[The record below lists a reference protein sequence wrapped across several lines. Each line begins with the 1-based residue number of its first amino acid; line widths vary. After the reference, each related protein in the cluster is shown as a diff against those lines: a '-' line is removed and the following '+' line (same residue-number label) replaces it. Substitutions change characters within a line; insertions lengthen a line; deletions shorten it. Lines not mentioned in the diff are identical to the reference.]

1 VAAYQKIRQFVEDLC
16 KGVHNFTS
24 DATSTITVALTTNAN
39 APVNTNSVLADLTQ
53 ISYTNLSS
61 RVVTGVTAEHTTGTV
76 SLTATDLVLTASG
89 AVATFRWV
97 ALYNDDPTSP
107 ADPLICFFDYGSDVT
122 MANGETFTLD
132 FTGGVLFTLA

>member
-1 VAAYQKIRQFVEDLC
+1 MATFNKFNQFVEDLS

-24 DATSTITVALTTNAN
+24 DATSTVTVALCAAAN
-39 APVNTNSVLADLTQ
+39 APVATNSVLADLTQ

-76 SLTATDLVLTASG
+76 TFTANDLVLTASG
-89 AVATFRWV
+89 AVATFRYV

-107 ADPLICFFDYGSDVT
+107 ADPLIGWYDHGSDVT
-122 MANGETFTLD
+122 LANGETYTID
-132 FTGGVLFTLA
+132 FTGGFATLA